1 MARDGGLAV
10 RIFKTPWGRVAVAA
24 RPEGIV
30 RLVLPGPRRR
40 PSPSTVKKTPGVF
53 FTQTPAVLGSRTPFS
68 SKKRHLVSFFVARR
82 LAIRAEREVRQYLA
96 GRRRRFTVPVDLSG
110 LPAFQRRVL
119 ETLRRV
125 PYGRTITYGR
135 LASEAGRPRA
145 ARAVGQAMAHN
156 PVPLIVPCHRV
167 VASSG
172 GLGGFG
178 GGLALKRRL
187 LALEA

>member
-1 MARDGGLAV
+1 MARDGELAV
-10 RIFKTPWGRVAVAA
+10 RIFETPWGRVGVAA
-24 RPEGIV
+24 GPRGIV
-30 RLVLPGPRRR
+30 RLVLPGLRLR
-40 PSPSTVKKTPGVF
+40 PSPATVKKTPGVF
-53 FTQTPAVLGSRTPFS
+53 FTNKSAFLAPQTPLFAG
-68 SKKRHLVSFFVARR
+68 KRHQVSFFAARR
-82 LAIRAEREVRQYLA
+82 LAIRAEREVGQYLA

-110 LPAFQRRVL
+110 VPAFQRRVL
-119 ETLRRV
+119 QALRRV
-125 PYGRTITYGR
+125 PYGRTITYGQ
-135 LASEAGRPRA
+135 LAARAGRPRA

-167 VASSG
+167 VASGG